1 MLMQPHNLK
10 MAAGEFKAKCL
21 RLMDQVNETHVAI
34 TITKHGVPIA
44 KLVPVDD
51 KPMSLFGIQHGAL
64 AIKGD
69 IISPVDESWD
79 ANQ

>member
-1 MLMQPHNLK
+1 MQAHTLK
-10 MAAGEFKAKCL
+10 IAAGEFKAKCL

-51 KPMSLFGIQHGAL
+51 MPKSLFGIQQGAL
-64 AIKGD
+64 TIKGD
-69 IISPVDESWD
+69 IISPIDESWD

>member
-1 MLMQPHNLK
+1 MQAHTLQ

-21 RLMDQVNETHVAI
+21 KLMDQVNETHVPI

-51 KPMSLFGIQHGAL
+51 FPRSLFGIQQGSL
-64 AIKGD
+64 TIKGD
-69 IISPVDESWD
+69 IISPIDESWD